1 MLLFVALIYKGK
13 RLLVHET
20 NRNDTQSVL
29 LPEGKRVCV
38 YVSREWLGSLVS
50 RFISVVFLSLALL
63 TSSFFHRI

>member
-1 MLLFVALIYKGK
+1 M
-13 RLLVHET
+13 HET

-50 RFISVVFLSLALL
+50 VYFCCFSVARSVDIVFFPSYLRVKTLAKPR
-63 TSSFFHRI
+63 S